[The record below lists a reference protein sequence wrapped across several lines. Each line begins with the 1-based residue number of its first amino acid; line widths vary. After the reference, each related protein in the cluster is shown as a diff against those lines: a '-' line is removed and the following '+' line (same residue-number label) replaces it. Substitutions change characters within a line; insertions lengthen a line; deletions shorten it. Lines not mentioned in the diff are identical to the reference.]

1 MTGIP
6 AFLAQAMK
14 AALRARGYT
23 DEEITQ
29 LEPERAW
36 EILSTPDQREVRE
49 FIDTIIA
56 QARAATKELPQP
68 GLLQMLLVHPLDDG
82 NVVPYRYA
90 LDDSKLVERM
100 TSDAISASTAGH
112 NVYIEA
118 RTVRGGL
125 NGKQRG
131 GLADTV
137 VDATETNLA
146 VGKATGFAFIPYSPP
161 VFRDALTRCLRL
173 YHGQPDVWRRM
184 QETGMRQDWSWSR
197 SAAEYVRLYQRA
209 VSL

>member
-6 AFLAQAMK
+6 AFLRQAMK
-14 AALRARGYT
+14 AALRARGFT

-36 EILSTPDQREVRE
+36 EILSRPDQREVRE

-112 NVYIEA
+112 NVYIEG

-125 NGKQRG
+125 NGK
-131 GLADTV
+131 
-137 VDATETNLA
+137 
-146 VGKATGFAFIPYSPP
+146 
-161 VFRDALTRCLRL
+161 
-173 YHGQPDVWRRM
+173 
-184 QETGMRQDWSWSR
+184 
-197 SAAEYVRLYQRA
+197 
-209 VSL
+209 